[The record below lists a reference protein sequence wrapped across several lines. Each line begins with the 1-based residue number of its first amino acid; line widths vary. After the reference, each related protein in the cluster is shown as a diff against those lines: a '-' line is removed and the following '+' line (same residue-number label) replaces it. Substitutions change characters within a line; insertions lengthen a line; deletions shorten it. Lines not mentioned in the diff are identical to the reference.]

1 MFIELFIVS
10 RYTVLQ
16 AMDLI
21 LSGDRRSGIR
31 RDEGEGMDTC
41 KQREYMEEMFRLL
54 DMLLYAAFQQ
64 KREKEG
70 ENLSMRGLV
79 ITEKEIDQAFQMTRQ
94 AEAFPDGVM
103 DEIRQTVSRI
113 RERQAS
119 ESFLPFYAVCEKF
132 RLNSLERLALLIGA
146 APLYHRKYE
155 RIYGFLQDRVDQLS
169 PTRGLCVTLAEFWG
183 EIPTEDMAEF
193 LSGLGN
199 IEFLLWE
206 KEGIGLAGTYR
217 LRPRLQSYLLGEMD
231 VEELI
236 RERTEYFS
244 WTEEIPPMVI
254 REDKLA
260 QLCSLYDRMQEAAQ
274 EQPGMIMICGKE
286 GIGRHFL
293 LKHLARERKLRLF
306 FVDLSELFVLKWED
320 VRDVLEAAFVES
332 VLGSAQLCL
341 YGCDLEET
349 GEEGSGGRGDCRRE
363 IFRYLEEHVD
373 FFLLLAERKEEQLSD
388 FRGVKVCVELP
399 SLSSVEKVRL
409 WENFG
414 AGYSLGADVDLKLN
428 GNKYVMTPRGIRE
441 ALSTAEVLAG
451 SEGRSE
457 ISQEDIRQAV
467 KQNQTNQLG
476 AYATRINGPFVWD
489 DLILGDD
496 QKRQMR
502 MVCDQM
508 KYRDVVGEE
517 WGFHRKTPYGRGLS
531 VLFYGP
537 PGTGKTMAAQ
547 VMANELGL
555 DLYRIDISQMV
566 SKYIG
571 ETQKNIS
578 RLFHKAK
585 DINALLFF
593 DEADSLFARRS
604 EAKDSHDRNA
614 NAETA
619 HLLQKLEDYEGITVL
634 ATNYLN
640 NIDDAFKRRM
650 KFIIHIAFPEPGVRL
665 RLWNSILPEQALC
678 EEELDLDFFA
688 EHFELSGS
696 SIKEIM
702 VNAAYL
708 AAAEHRGLANRDL
721 VEAVKLNYAKYGK
734 VLTKNDFG
742 YLG

>member
-1 MFIELFIVS
+1 MNTYE
-10 RYTVLQ
+10 
-16 AMDLI
+16 
-21 LSGDRRSGIR
+21 
-31 RDEGEGMDTC
+31 
-41 KQREYMEEMFRLL
+41 QREYIENMFRLL
-54 DMLLYAAFQQ
+54 DLLLYTIFRQ
-64 KREKEG
+64 KREKDC
-70 ENLSMRGLV
+70 ENLAMRGLV
-79 ITEKEIDQAFQMTRQ
+79 ITGEEIDQAFRLPCRT
-94 AEAFPDGVM
+94 EVFSDSVM
-103 DEIRQTVSRI
+103 DEIRRTVSQI
-113 RERQAS
+113 QKIQDAG
-119 ESFLPFYAVCEKF
+119 SFLPFYGVCEKF
-132 RLNSLERLALLIGA
+132 RLNPLERLALLIGM

-169 PTRGLCVTLAEFWG
+169 PTRGLCVTLAECLG
-183 EIPTEDMAEF
+183 EIPIEDMSDF
-193 LSGLGN
+193 LSGSGN
-199 IEFLLWE
+199 VECLLWE
-206 KEGIGLAGTYR
+206 REGIGLAGTYR
-217 LRPRLQSYLLGEMD
+217 LRPRLQSYLLGQMD
-231 VEELI
+231 LEEPI
-236 RERTEYFS
+236 QERAEYFS
-244 WTEEIPPMVI
+244 WIEKLAPMVI
-254 REDKLA
+254 RKEKLA
-260 QLCSLYDRMQEAAQ
+260 KLCGLYDKMQEAVQ
-274 EQPGMIMICGKE
+274 EQSGMIMIYGKE

-293 LKHLARERKLRLF
+293 LKHLAREKKLRLI
-306 FVDLSELFVLKWED
+306 FVDLSNLLASKWED
-320 VRDVLEAAFVES
+320 VRDILEAVFVES
-332 VLGSAQLCL
+332 ILGSACLCL
-341 YGCDLEET
+341 SGCDLEET
-349 GEEGSGGRGDCRRE
+349 GEEESGARGDCRRE
-363 IFRYLEEHVD
+363 IFRYLEERVD
-373 FFLLLAERKEEQLSD
+373 FFFLLAERKEEQLSD

-399 SLSSVEKVRL
+399 SLSAVEKVKL

-414 AGYSLGADVDLKLN
+414 NGYSLGADVDLKLS
-428 GNKYVMTPRGIRE
+428 GNKYVMTPRGIQE
-441 ALSTAEVLAG
+441 ALSAAAVLAG
-451 SEGRSE
+451 GEGRGI
-457 ISQEDIRQAV
+457 ISQEDIRRAV
-467 KQNQTNQLG
+467 KQNQANQLG
-476 AYATRINGPFVWD
+476 AYATKINGPFIWE
-489 DLILGDD
+489 DLILGDE

-593 DEADSLFARRS
+593 DEADSLFAKRS

-650 KFIIHIAFPEPGVRL
+650 KFIIHIAFPEPEVRL
-665 RLWNSILPEQALC
+665 RLWNSILPKQARC
-678 EEELDLDFFA
+678 EEELDLEFFA

-702 VNAAYL
+702 INAAYL
-708 AAAEHRGLANRDL
+708 AASEHRGLANRDL